1 MTDSTHPAP
10 PLGSW
15 QDTLVSVIRM
25 EIDTGHLVRVS
36 LPGAAH
42 PVLVEEAGHCGPWVA
57 LADGMGGRYY
67 VASPDQVVVI
77 AAPLEP
83 GRPRPRPEEPRMTV
97 DGTGTGGA

>member
-1 MTDSTHPAP
+1 M
-10 PLGSW
+10 
-15 QDTLVSVIRM
+15 VSVIRM
-25 EIDTGHLVRVS
+25 GIDTGHLVRVS

-42 PVLVEEAGHCGPWVA
+42 PVIVEDAGHCGAWVA
-57 LADGMGGRYY
+57 LEDGTGGRYY

-83 GRPRPRPEEPRMTV
+83 GRPRSRPAEPQMTV